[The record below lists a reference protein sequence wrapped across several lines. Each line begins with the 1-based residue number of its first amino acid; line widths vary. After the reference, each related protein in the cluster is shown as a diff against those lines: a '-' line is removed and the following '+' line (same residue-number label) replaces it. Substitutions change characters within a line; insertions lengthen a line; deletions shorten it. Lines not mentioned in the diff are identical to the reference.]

1 MKYENQLSIER
12 CDAHNAK
19 IVKSVAQ
26 VFSFNS
32 KIQKR
37 FVPETFTPSLI
48 LWIIKSKKHLLIE
61 IADRSI
67 L

>member
-1 MKYENQLSIER
+1 MKINFRLK
-12 CDAHNAK
+12 DVMLTMPK